1 MQVDPIMATTTGL
14 LPASDRRRGN
24 DSSATWTTSS
34 GDMGIFSETDEVE
47 DRSPF
52 VDEYNRL
59 AKKVRFLPA

>member
-1 MQVDPIMATTTGL
+1 MQVDPIMAATTGL
-14 LPASDRRRGN
+14 PPASDRRRGN
-24 DSSATWTTSS
+24 GSSATWTTSS
-34 GDMGIFSETDEVE
+34 GEMGIFSETDEVE